1 LLDVHCL
8 AALAILEPPAGRC
21 RQRFAIPS
29 GELPEES
36 HRVSHGFERP
46 SHKTGLRLVRL
57 ADQNAVTPMQVPE
70 SRHQVLLSERGIQ
83 LVEAWMAVDER
94 KYIELVNT
102 TASQK

>member
-1 LLDVHCL
+1 M
-8 AALAILEPPAGRC
+8 
-21 RQRFAIPS
+21 PS

-36 HRVSHGFERP
+36 HRVGHEFERP

-57 ADQNAVTPMQVPE
+57 ADQNAVTPTQVPE

-83 LVEAWMAVDER
+83 LVGAWMAVDER